1 SDRNIEIM
9 EDGEYVAGSAYMP
22 FLGAYS
28 DYVYDGAESG
38 ILGDN
43 YEIIS
48 EYTANTLE
56 LIAGDR
62 ASDGNGYPP
71 GNLHAFFED
80 LPAENKITIRDVDG
94 ALISGASVSIYQSEG
109 DGSTWYS
116 KTYDNTP
123 EMTFTTNAS
132 GEVYVGMNPF
142 SVDADIVHEYGKS
155 NTVAIMRVAFDGRV
169 DYQFLDSK
177 DFNYEYWAGN
187 TALGEYDVQTDFSS
201 HEIIMTTPNGGETW
215 RYGTTMDIVW
225 DDAGVTDVKLEYSTN
240 NGTDWTTITTAG
252 SGVTERYTWTVPNV
266 ESDQCLIRASDND
279 DGTVID
285 VSDATFSIG
294 TPTITTTAPNGGETL
309 TAGDGYDITWSSEY
323 TPTVDI
329 ELSTDNGSS
338 WTTIASSVAGDAG
351 SYYWTVS
358 DDPTTTALVR
368 VMDAYQSSFGD
379 TSDAAFTIQ
388 SSGATPSVWYVDVSV
403 AASGDGTSEAQAFK
417 TINEGIIA
425 ADPYD
430 TIKVLPGTYTSFES
444 TAARDERIAIVST
457 GGADVTTLDGT
468 GEATGRAFRVKSGWT
483 IDGFTFTNF
492 VATTNPDNNAAIK
505 YRNDVDSTAAIVVRN
520 CVFDGNAKIAVG
532 IDGCYA
538 KTIYEHNVF
547 MNGSDRVF
555 KGEWRELRLY
565 NNTFYNN
572 DGASTDY
579 VGYVYTTG
587 QDETR
592 VDMRNNTII
601 DNDIDATTDAVFT
614 VEPLATGKTVKLTE
628 GYNLVNDNTPSDA
641 ITAGTFSGATTIET
655 RLGNNL
661 AEDPLHIS
669 ESLGDFALRVGSP
682 LLDAGTNV
690 GLSYDGSAPE
700 IGSYEGVAFDV
711 DVTYPNGGELIA
723 VGDTVRIT
731 WEHTNLENV
740 KVEWSTNSGSDWS
753 VVSASTSA
761 DDTVEVVA
769 PEILSTDCLIRVSS
783 IEHPGLIDQSDA
795 TFTIRVGGDLYV
807 DDDGS
812 PTGSGSALNPV
823 NTIASALAIAVEG
836 DTIHVMDGTYTA
848 SVDDVGSSPD
858 KITIRAENQGQAVI
872 DGASEPVFTP
882 KKEWVID
889 GLKFVNHTGGAV
901 FHFDGDNE
909 YINAAFVTIKN
920 CFFDNNQYI
929 LTSTETIDNGIFG
942 TFDKT
947 ESAVKMH
954 NNVITGNTD
963 RIANDFYFKRFVFYN
978 NTVVGNTYSGG
989 DYFQLVGNSLGLSPV
1004 NFDVRNNVFSDNSI
1018 GGSYQFFD
1026 VAKDN
1031 DDIVDEIN
1039 VTYGYNLDYNNNG
1052 ATVITYSGFGTVNE
1066 NNKVNNVSG
1075 SDPLF
1080 TDASTDDYT
1089 LQATS
1094 PAMNVGDDVN
1104 LEYFSVAPELGA
1116 YENWD
1121 SPVVEVTAPNGSES
1135 YSIGDAVSITWTQ
1148 SNLGSA
1154 TIDYSIDGG
1163 VNWIEI
1169 ATGVSG
1175 STETYA
1181 WTVPYPPTDQA
1192 IVRITDEFDANAAD
1206 QSDAVFSISNETIT
1220 VNASGGADYTN
1231 IATALSNAQ
1240 DGAEIQVAAG
1250 TYTAAGIDPP
1260 PIGIQLSS
1268 SAGAATTIID
1278 GSSLS
1283 GLGFT
1288 VNEGWTI
1295 DGFTFQNFNDG
1306 GSASNAVIVFESTS
1320 DSAYWATIKNNV
1332 FKNSTK
1338 LFVGET
1344 GSEARAIVHNN
1355 VIYDGSERVAYGE
1368 WRAFRFLNNTVENV
1382 SNTGDNYIIDVFAS
1396 GQTETR
1402 LDVRNNIFSNNTVAT
1417 GGGAFIHATPS
1428 ASGNTLILKEGRN
1441 LLYNNSPNSTIDY
1454 DDVSGANEYVQSFG
1468 FDKTTDP
1475 SYTDA
1480 ASDDYNI
1487 TSASPA
1493 VAAGMDVGLPF
1504 EGPAPDMG
1512 ALPYSGTITLT
1523 APNGGESW
1531 TSGATETITWTY
1543 DNVANVKIE
1552 ISSDGGS
1559 TWVYEI
1565 PSTPAAPGSYDLSVP
1580 NMPTENAIVRLSIA
1594 ETETV
1599 EDQSDAPFTITSAD
1613 APVVDGNTTV
1623 ETQWSETLFTD
1634 ATSAGAPSHIQGVY
1648 AAHDLTYVYFAVMV
1662 EEDDC
1667 RDNATIV
1674 IDYKPGGPAANS
1686 TDPFMSDVRYNFS
1699 NQPDDVIHKHGYG
1712 TAIAAKRWDGS
1723 TWQDRTAPTASP
1735 DFYSDYSGGSA
1746 HFLEVKL
1753 PREEIENANVIS
1765 LMVYTSEGSNATYP
1779 GDADQCAFYAY
1790 PEDAGNDTDPT
1801 GAATSTTMSVYHED
1815 LVVIPNVNNLLG
1827 GPYTAD
1833 ANTVALFHFD
1843 GNYTNAGTT
1852 TDATA
1857 VNSGSQSF
1865 VEHSEQALGNLRQA
1879 LRLDNSNSANK
1890 TYLRVA
1896 DANELDM
1903 TGDWTIEM
1911 WFKVNS
1917 FGPENGYAYSPRL
1930 ISKPNGGSPVGNYW
1944 VNLFGNESAAQA
1956 GMRTTSNTYNVILS
1970 DSAFIQTGAWYHLS
1984 YVHDATKETMAMVI
1998 HDANRDPVFVQTKSL
2013 AGIANTPVTSTSD
2026 LYIGWAGGSLA
2037 DMFYF
2042 D

>member
-1 SDRNIEIM
+1 MMIRMAKILTVLFVAALVSTTFAQRDASEFAENATRFIRNAAGDPQIAYAGGAASGSGGDEVAVEFENDVAIAYVEMSSPELDYGDGYPTVGNNVTWTANLWNRANTTVLWGSADARVTYEWSVNGVGQGSEIVYVPPQESWGWLSDPDKEVTPTQVSFSTTWTGSDDEITFEITAASFPRGFFSSDPEDADARDNNIRTFVANAISIGVYVEESLYWQFQENQENLGIGTKCFEDWIHLQVDSLNALMERAVYTATPSGLSDRFRVDKISFLSDGELPLSGSDAEGYPNPSDESVDIQLGYTGDMTSRFTDYSTVDKDNPFFFDAETLERILKTRYAAEQDAWVVYDNSSDRNIEIM
-9 EDGEYVAGSAYMP
+9 EDGEYVAGSSYMP

-48 EYTANTLE
+48 EYTANALE

-132 GEVYVGMNPF
+132 GEAYVGMNPF

-155 NTVAIMRVAFDGRV
+155 NTVAIMRVGFDGRV
-169 DYQFLDSK
+169 DYHFLDSK

-279 DGTVID
+279 DGSVID
-285 VSDATFSIG
+285 VSDATFGIG

-323 TPTVDI
+323 MPTVDI

-351 SYYWTVS
+351 SYYWIVS

-368 VMDAYQSSFGD
+368 VMDSYQTSFGD
-379 TSDAAFTIQ
+379 TSDATFTIQ

-403 AASGDGTSEAQAFK
+403 GASGDGTSEAQAFK

-444 TAARDERIAIVST
+444 TATRDERIAIVST

-468 GEATGRAFRVKSGWT
+468 GLATGRAFRVKSGWT

-492 VATTNPDNNAAIK
+492 VATTNPNNNAAIK
-505 YRNDVDSTAAIVVRN
+505 YRNDVDSAAAIVVRN

-532 IDGCYA
+532 IDGSYA
-538 KTIYEHNVF
+538 KTIYERNVF

-579 VGYVYTTG
+579 LGYVYCTG
-587 QDETR
+587 QTETR

-641 ITAGTFSGATTIET
+641 ITAGTFSGATTVET

-661 AEDPLHIS
+661 AEDPMHIS

-740 KVEWSTNSGSDWS
+740 KVEWSTNSGSNWS

-807 DDDGS
+807 DDDGAAD
-812 PTGSGSALNPV
+812 GSGSALNPV
-823 NTIASALAIAVEG
+823 NTIAAALAIAVEG
-836 DTIHVMDGTYTA
+836 DTIHVMDGTYSA
-848 SVDDVGSSPD
+848 SVDDVAGSPD
-858 KITIRAENQGQAVI
+858 KITIVAENQGQAII
-872 DGASEPVFTP
+872 DGATEPVFTP

-889 GLKFVNHTGGAV
+889 GLNFINHTGGAV
-901 FHFDGDNE
+901 FYFDGDNE
-909 YINAAFVTIKN
+909 YINAAFVTIRN
-920 CFFDNNQYI
+920 CFFDNNRNI
-929 LTSTETIDNGIFG
+929 LSSTETIDNDGFGG

-954 NNVITGNTD
+954 NNVITGTTG
-963 RIANDFYFKRFVFYN
+963 RIADAFYFKRFVFYN
-978 NTVVGNTYSGG
+978 NTVYGNTYSAG
-989 DYFQLVGNSLGLSPV
+989 DYFQLYGNSLGLSPV
-1004 NFDVRNNVFSDNSI
+1004 NFDVRNNIFSGNSI
-1018 GGSYQFFD
+1018 GGSNQFFD
-1026 VAKDN
+1026 VRKDN
-1031 DDIVDEIN
+1031 DDVVDEIN
-1039 VTYGYNLDYNNNG
+1039 VTYGYNLDYDNNG
-1052 ATVITYSGFGTVNE
+1052 ATVLTYSGFTTVNE
-1066 NNKVNNVSG
+1066 NNKMNNVSG

-1163 VNWIEI
+1163 ANWITVAED
-1169 ATGVSG
+1169 VDG
-1175 STETYA
+1175 SKDLSYA
-1181 WTVPYPPTDQA
+1181 WTVPYPRTENAMIRMTD
-1192 IVRITDEFDANAAD
+1192 RFDANATD
-1206 QSDAVFSISNETIT
+1206 QS
-1220 VNASGGADYTN
+1220 
-1231 IATALSNAQ
+1231 
-1240 DGAEIQVAAG
+1240 
-1250 TYTAAGIDPP
+1250 
-1260 PIGIQLSS
+1260 
-1268 SAGAATTIID
+1268 
-1278 GSSLS
+1278 
-1283 GLGFT
+1283 
-1288 VNEGWTI
+1288 
-1295 DGFTFQNFNDG
+1295 
-1306 GSASNAVIVFESTS
+1306 
-1320 DSAYWATIKNNV
+1320 
-1332 FKNSTK
+1332 
-1338 LFVGET
+1338 
-1344 GSEARAIVHNN
+1344 
-1355 VIYDGSERVAYGE
+1355 
-1368 WRAFRFLNNTVENV
+1368 
-1382 SNTGDNYIIDVFAS
+1382 
-1396 GQTETR
+1396 
-1402 LDVRNNIFSNNTVAT
+1402 
-1417 GGGAFIHATPS
+1417 ATPCS
-1428 ASGNTLILKEGRN
+1428 RS
-1441 LLYNNSPNSTIDY
+1441 
-1454 DDVSGANEYVQSFG
+1454 
-1468 FDKTTDP
+1468 
-1475 SYTDA
+1475 
-1480 ASDDYNI
+1480 
-1487 TSASPA
+1487 
-1493 VAAGMDVGLPF
+1493 
-1504 EGPAPDMG
+1504 
-1512 ALPYSGTITLT
+1512 
-1523 APNGGESW
+1523 
-1531 TSGATETITWTY
+1531 
-1543 DNVANVKIE
+1543 
-1552 ISSDGGS
+1552 
-1559 TWVYEI
+1559 
-1565 PSTPAAPGSYDLSVP
+1565 
-1580 NMPTENAIVRLSIA
+1580 
-1594 ETETV
+1594 
-1599 EDQSDAPFTITSAD
+1599 
-1613 APVVDGNTTV
+1613 
-1623 ETQWSETLFTD
+1623 
-1634 ATSAGAPSHIQGVY
+1634 
-1648 AAHDLTYVYFAVMV
+1648 
-1662 EEDDC
+1662 
-1667 RDNATIV
+1667 
-1674 IDYKPGGPAANS
+1674 
-1686 TDPFMSDVRYNFS
+1686 
-1699 NQPDDVIHKHGYG
+1699 
-1712 TAIAAKRWDGS
+1712 
-1723 TWQDRTAPTASP
+1723 
-1735 DFYSDYSGGSA
+1735 
-1746 HFLEVKL
+1746 
-1753 PREEIENANVIS
+1753 
-1765 LMVYTSEGSNATYP
+1765 
-1779 GDADQCAFYAY
+1779 
-1790 PEDAGNDTDPT
+1790 
-1801 GAATSTTMSVYHED
+1801 
-1815 LVVIPNVNNLLG
+1815 
-1827 GPYTAD
+1827 
-1833 ANTVALFHFD
+1833 
-1843 GNYTNAGTT
+1843 
-1852 TDATA
+1852 
-1857 VNSGSQSF
+1857 
-1865 VEHSEQALGNLRQA
+1865 
-1879 LRLDNSNSANK
+1879 
-1890 TYLRVA
+1890 
-1896 DANELDM
+1896 
-1903 TGDWTIEM
+1903 
-1911 WFKVNS
+1911 
-1917 FGPENGYAYSPRL
+1917 
-1930 ISKPNGGSPVGNYW
+1930 
-1944 VNLFGNESAAQA
+1944 
-1956 GMRTTSNTYNVILS
+1956 
-1970 DSAFIQTGAWYHLS
+1970 
-1984 YVHDATKETMAMVI
+1984 
-1998 HDANRDPVFVQTKSL
+1998 
-2013 AGIANTPVTSTSD
+2013 
-2026 LYIGWAGGSLA
+2026 
-2037 DMFYF
+2037 
-2042 D
+2042 